1 MRRVDE
7 SRASIDTTRFYLHF
21 ISDLDPISHIT
32 IKIINKVKRMLICS
46 EKKRD
51 RLETEREKFSY
62 KEMYLKK
69 ENYAKRQSPLTLNW
83 IQEVI
88 GKNGEQMLEH

>member
-1 MRRVDE
+1 
-7 SRASIDTTRFYLHF
+7 
-21 ISDLDPISHIT
+21 
-32 IKIINKVKRMLICS
+32 MLICS

-51 RLETEREKFSY
+51 RLEREREKFSY